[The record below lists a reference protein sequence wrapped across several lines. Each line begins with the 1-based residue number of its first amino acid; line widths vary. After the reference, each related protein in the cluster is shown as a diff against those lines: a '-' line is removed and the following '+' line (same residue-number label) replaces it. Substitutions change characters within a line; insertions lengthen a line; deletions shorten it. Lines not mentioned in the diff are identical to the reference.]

1 MIFFLCRRA
10 SSKENAAEN
19 PYEGPISVDSP
30 VFNVYELPGK
40 LRTESSVYDE
50 LPSEEEYQN
59 GTTRDNPYEVI
70 LEKGMRKKYQELKD

>member
-10 SSKENAAEN
+10 SSKENATEN

-70 LEKGMRKKYQELKD
+70 LEKGMRKKYQELKE